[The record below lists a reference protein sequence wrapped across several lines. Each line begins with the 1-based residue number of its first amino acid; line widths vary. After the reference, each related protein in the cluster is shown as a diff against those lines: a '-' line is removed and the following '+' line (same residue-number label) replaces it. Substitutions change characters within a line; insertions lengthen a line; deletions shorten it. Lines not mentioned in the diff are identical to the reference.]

1 MKHYFIQVLV
11 FLLVFQSQVVVASG
25 SLACSGIHSSR
36 ATELLSP
43 RVQIS
48 TAEGT
53 EAQMFFKEKPFSKNR
68 DQSLLDLLGMLAVTR
83 QFRVVDGDAIEQKKG
98 EFTLGLDI
106 SPGYRIFVKYRSEEQ
121 GLTFVAKSVTLQTP
135 SYQEIVLVSK
145 LLDLNEMKIRPD
157 NAVSLKDFFS
167 EGLQFHVALPV
178 EIRGTLLN
186 DFKGLLSRLQE
197 FDSVEVKQLVQAG
210 NLSKLKWLGH
220 VRLFKTWA
228 KRILTKKIFTKTIE
242 YGLIFALVTHLNSPV
257 QSHLKNAEP
266 PLMPRATAAWVL
278 ESNLAL
284 EMEMKKADSQEVLA
298 LGALI
303 KSELRKKVELNS
315 LKIDLPRSKMKLSD
329 GRFVWLLTSQANQGT
344 YFVFSRDQ
352 GASSIEYT
360 SFEVDP
366 KKFPKIIE
374 HFKSSGYVVDI

>member
-1 MKHYFIQVLV
+1 
-11 FLLVFQSQVVVASG
+11 
-25 SLACSGIHSSR
+25 
-36 ATELLSP
+36 
-43 RVQIS
+43 
-48 TAEGT
+48 
-53 EAQMFFKEKPFSKNR
+53 
-68 DQSLLDLLGMLAVTR
+68 
-83 QFRVVDGDAIEQKKG
+83 
-98 EFTLGLDI
+98 
-106 SPGYRIFVKYRSEEQ
+106 
-121 GLTFVAKSVTLQTP
+121 
-135 SYQEIVLVSK
+135 
-145 LLDLNEMKIRPD
+145 
-157 NAVSLKDFFS
+157 
-167 EGLQFHVALPV
+167 
-178 EIRGTLLN
+178 
-186 DFKGLLSRLQE
+186 
-197 FDSVEVKQLVQAG
+197 
-210 NLSKLKWLGH
+210 
-220 VRLFKTWA
+220 
-228 KRILTKKIFTKTIE
+228 
-242 YGLIFALVTHLNSPV
+242 
-257 QSHLKNAEP
+257 
-266 PLMPRATAAWVL
+266 MPRATAAWVL